1 MCKTSGIL
9 QVLRTTTTKK
19 PSPPPP
25 KLKWFYKPP
34 ADTCHQAAI
43 HTQNNHLSVHCS
55 CSAGYSP
62 QRDKYPSQVCQVA
75 AQTAIPAHTRNRM
88 WQKQNKPPPP
98 LHKQHSLLWTKK
110 KGRKNNP
117 PPKTHNPPPPPPTYH
132 HNPPTNQPT
141 SKAKKWTTHEVVEPE
156 HNWNFWLAFKK
167 WESHTNRV
175 KNNSGC

>member
-98 LHKQHSLLWTKK
+98 HSINSTLYCEQKK
-110 KGRKNNP
+110 KAEKTTHHQKPTTHPPHHQHTTTTHPQTNP
-117 PPKTHNPPPPPPTYH
+117 PQRQKNEQPMNSW
-132 HNPPTNQPT
+132 NQNIT
-141 SKAKKWTTHEVVEPE
+141 GISG
-156 HNWNFWLAFKK
+156 LLLRS
-167 WESHTNRV
+167 ESHTPI
-175 KNNSGC
+175 G